1 MNYFSAGD
9 PSGYYSHARSIA
21 AGARPCD
28 AMILHVDMDAFYA
41 SVEELDDPGLS
52 GKPVVVGGTP
62 DGRGVVA
69 AANYAAREYGVHSA
83 MPAGRAR
90 RLCPEAVFIRPRM
103 DRYVEVS
110 QAIRD
115 IFSRYTPLVEP
126 LSLDEA
132 FLDVT
137 SSLRLFGKAESIAVR
152 IKGEIR
158 SELGLVASVGVAP
171 NKFLAK
177 LASDLDKPDGL
188 VIVPAD
194 AIEDFLEPLPVSR
207 LWGVGKVSNRSLA
220 EMGVATIGDL
230 RRLPEAALGRRFGH
244 SAAHFARLARGV
256 DDRPVVPDR
265 DAKSISHETTFATD
279 IGDGEVLK
287 SWLLELTEQV
297 ATRLRRQELRG
308 KTVFIKVRY
317 EDFRTVTRSE
327 SLEAPTSVT
336 RELYVTAAGLLRAQ
350 LARDGRPV
358 RLLGIGTSG
367 ITAES
372 LEQGQLFESENR
384 EQQRRIDSVVDAVK
398 TRFGNRSMRRGGG
411 ARRPGDRRLD

>member
-1 MNYFSAGD
+1 
-9 PSGYYSHARSIA
+9 
-21 AGARPCD
+21 
-28 AMILHVDMDAFYA
+28 MILHVDMDAFYA
-41 SVEELDDPGLS
+41 SVEELDDPGLA

-69 AANYAAREYGVHSA
+69 AANYAAREYGIHSA
-83 MPAGRAR
+83 MPAAQAR
-90 RLCPEAVFIRPRM
+90 RLCAHALFIKPRM

-110 QAIRD
+110 QAIRAV
-115 IFSRYTPLVEP
+115 FARYTPLVEP

-137 SSLRLFGKAESIAVR
+137 SSSRLFGEAESIAVR
-152 IKGEIR
+152 VKGDIR
-158 SELGLVASVGVAP
+158 DELGLVASVGVAP

-188 VIVPAD
+188 VVVPVD
-194 AIEDFLEPLPVSR
+194 AIEEFLDPLPVSR

-230 RRLPEAALGRRFGH
+230 RRLPEALLGRRFGN
-244 SAAHFARLARGV
+244 SAAHFARLARGI

-287 SWLLELTEQV
+287 SWLLELSEQV
-297 ATRLRRQELRG
+297 ATRLRRQQVRA

-317 EDFRTVTRSE
+317 ADFRTVTRSE

-336 RELYVTAAGLLRAQ
+336 RELYLTAARLLQAQ
-350 LARDGRPV
+350 LARNGQSV
-358 RLLGIGTSG
+358 RLLGMGTSG
-367 ITAES
+367 ITTER
-372 LEQGQLFESENR
+372 LEQGQLFETEDR
-384 EQQRRIDSVVDAVK
+384 EQQQRIDSVVDAVK
-398 TRFGNRSMRRGGG
+398 TRFGDGSVRRGGG
-411 ARRPGDRRLD
+411 ARRPTSKA